1 MCQNN
6 QILHYKEKCI
16 SPGLPPIFQKD
27 ISSSY
32 AGYSKKTRGQLSSFS
47 SEYLDDCFKK
57 PYSTKLFNYNEWKET
72 QDWGGVKETNQI
84 LKTTNLIN
92 GRKVINKY
100 EIIREIGRGVHGKV
114 KLALDLSLNEYVALK
129 IIERNSRKRLGR
141 NETSSQ
147 EQKIRREI
155 AILKKCIHPHVVR
168 LKEVMDDPMSRK
180 IYLVLEYM
188 EGGEVIW
195 RTPDDKPALTIWQ
208 AQSTFRDVVL
218 GLEYLHYQG
227 IIHRDIK
234 PANLLWTKDHVVK
247 ISDFGVSYSSTC
259 FSLSEGENELE
270 LAKTAGTPAFFA
282 PELCY
287 CDPSKRSA
295 ITKAIDIWALGITL
309 YCLLFGCCPFTADG
323 EYELM
328 NVILTKPLEI
338 PSTPPISDKAKDLL
352 RRLLEKNPNDRITLE
367 EVKRHPWVLEDI
379 SDPACWIKET
389 DPRNYQLLE
398 VTQQEVDGAVSI
410 VDKLKR
416 KLTKLSSKFSR
427 LAIIIGL
434 KKHNRVINSS
444 QIQLQTHKNTG
455 KKISEQNLNNLN
467 IISNTCNTKIKSLSA
482 SSHIKKI
489 IYEQYSDTNLSSSE
503 PSITPYTKINM
514 GFSKMTRS
522 RACSNLSVQTFPNF
536 SKFEN
541 CDTYYIMDDNSLMG
555 KCNINDDEQEAGIFV
570 DFKKKKFRK

>member
-1 MCQNN
+1 MNEHN
-6 QILHYKEKCI
+6 MISYHHKERSLSSI
-16 SPGLPPIFQKD
+16 FPSIFQKNTSD
-27 ISSSY
+27 VIEECHKKPKKESSFFSLESLNSCMKKQY
-32 AGYSKKTRGQLSSFS
+32 SSKVFNYSKWR
-47 SEYLDDCFKK
+47 
-57 PYSTKLFNYNEWKET
+57 ET
-72 QDWGGVKETNQI
+72 QNWQDVKETNHI
-84 LKTTNLIN
+84 LKTTNLVS

-114 KLALDLSLNEYVALK
+114 KLALDLSSNEYVALK

-168 LKEVMDDPMSRK
+168 LREVMDDPMSRK

-188 EGGEVIW
+188 DGGEVIW
-195 RTPDDKPALTIWQ
+195 RTSDDKPALTIWQ
-208 AQSTFRDVVL
+208 ARSTFRDVVL

-234 PANLLWTKDHVVK
+234 PANLLWTKNHVVK
-247 ISDFGVSYSSTC
+247 ISDFGVSYSNTC
-259 FSLSEGENELE
+259 YGLSAEENELE

-287 CDPSKRSA
+287 CDPSKRCT

-309 YCLLFGCCPFTADG
+309 YCLLFGSCPFTADG

-328 NVILTKPLEI
+328 NVIPTKPLEI
-338 PSTPPISDKAKDLL
+338 PSTPPIGDKAKNLL
-352 RRLLEKNPNDRITLE
+352 KRLLEKDPNARITLE
-367 EVKRHPWVLEDI
+367 EIKRHPWLLEDI
-379 SDPACWIKET
+379 SDPENWIKET

-416 KLTKLSSKFSR
+416 KLTKLTSKFSR
-427 LAIIIGL
+427 LAIITGL
-434 KKHNRVINSS
+434 KKHNQNISSSKMQSERYKDVGKESSNQNFNNSNVKPS
-444 QIQLQTHKNTG
+444 VCITKAKSVPTSAHM
-455 KKISEQNLNNLN
+455 KKL
-467 IISNTCNTKIKSLSA
+467 
-482 SSHIKKI
+482 
-489 IYEQYSDTNLSSSE
+489 IYEQYNNTNLSSSE
-503 PSITPYTKINM
+503 PSITPYSETNM
-514 GFSKMTRS
+514 KFPKMTRS
-522 RACSNLSVQTFPNF
+522 RAYSNLSAQTFPSF

-541 CDTYYIMDDNSLMG
+541 YNTYYIMDDNCLIE
-555 KCNINDDEQEAGIFV
+555 KCNVSDE
-570 DFKKKKFRK
+570 

>member
-1 MCQNN
+1 MSQNN
-6 QILHYKEKCI
+6 PLLQYKEKRVL
-16 SPGLPPIFQKD
+16 SGLQPMLQKNVPLQHTE
-27 ISSSY
+27 Y
-32 AGYSKKTRGQLSSFS
+32 VRRLNKTSSSFS
-47 SEYLDDCFKK
+47 GDFLDDCFKK
-57 PYSTKLFNYNEWKET
+57 PYSTKLFNYSEWRER
-72 QDWGGVKETNQI
+72 QNWGDVKETNHI
-84 LKTTNLIN
+84 LKTTNLTS

-114 KLALDLSLNEYVALK
+114 KLALDLSSNEYVALK
-129 IIERNSRKRLGR
+129 IIERNTRKRLGR

-168 LKEVMDDPMSRK
+168 LKEVMDDPMSKK

-195 RTPDDKPALTIWQ
+195 RTSDDKPALTIWQ

-234 PANLLWTKDHVVK
+234 PANLLWTKNHVVK
-247 ISDFGVSYSSTC
+247 ISDFGVSYSNTC
-259 FSLSEGENELE
+259 FSDEENELE

-338 PSTPPISDKAKDLL
+338 PSTPSIGDEAKDLL
-352 RRLLEKNPNDRITLE
+352 KRLLEKNPDDRITLE
-367 EVKRHPWVLEDI
+367 EVKRHPWILQDI
-379 SDPACWIKET
+379 SDPVSWIKET

-427 LAIIIGL
+427 LAIVIGL
-434 KKHNRVINSS
+434 KKHNRNINSS
-444 QIQLQTHKNTG
+444 QAQSSPRKNTG
-455 KKISEQNLNNLN
+455 KKISDQSLNNLN
-467 IISNTCNTKIKSLSA
+467 IISHAVRNTKIKSVST

-489 IYEQYSDTNLSSSE
+489 IYEQYDSSNLSSSE
-503 PSITPYTKINM
+503 PSITHTEPNI
-514 GFSKMTRS
+514 GFPRMTRS
-522 RACSNLSVQTFPNF
+522 RAYSNLSAHTLPNF

-541 CDTYYIMDDNSLMG
+541 YNTYYIMDDNSLME
-555 KCNINDDEQEAGIFV
+555 KCINDEQEMGIFL
-570 DFKKKKFRK
+570 DFKKKT

>member
-1 MCQNN
+1 MNH
-6 QILHYKEKCI
+6 IHGP
-16 SPGLPPIFQKD
+16 STRR
-27 ISSSY
+27 
-32 AGYSKKTRGQLSSFS
+32 SKKTSSSSFS
-47 SEYLDDCFKK
+47 LEFFENCTKK
-57 PYSTKLFNYNEWKET
+57 QYSTQILNYSEWRERESWK
-72 QDWGGVKETNQI
+72 DVKETNHI

-114 KLALDLSLNEYVALK
+114 KLALDLSSNEYVAMK

-168 LKEVMDDPMSRK
+168 LREVMDDPMSRK
-180 IYLVLEYM
+180 IYLILEYM
-188 EGGEVIW
+188 DGGEVIW

-208 AQSTFRDVVL
+208 ARSTFRDVVL

-234 PANLLWTKDHVVK
+234 PANLLWTKNHVVK
-247 ISDFGVSYSSTC
+247 ISDFGVSYSNTC
-259 FSLSEGENELE
+259 YDLSAEENELE

-287 CDPSKRSA
+287 CDPSKRCT

-338 PSTPPISDKAKDLL
+338 PSTPPICDKAKNLL
-352 RRLLEKNPNDRITLE
+352 KRLLEKDPNNRITLE
-367 EVKRHPWVLEDI
+367 EIKRHPWLLEDI
-379 SDPACWIKET
+379 CDPENWVKET
-389 DPRNYQLLE
+389 DPKNYQLLE

-416 KLTKLSSKFSR
+416 KLIKLTSKFSR
-427 LAIIIGL
+427 LAIITGL
-434 KKHNRVINSS
+434 KKHNQNLSSS
-444 QIQLQTHKNTG
+444 QMQLKSRKDINKRLPDHNYNSQNITLGTCITKAKSVPASNHV
-455 KKISEQNLNNLN
+455 KKM
-467 IISNTCNTKIKSLSA
+467 
-482 SSHIKKI
+482 
-489 IYEQYSDTNLSSSE
+489 IYEQYNGTNLSSSE
-503 PSITPYTKINM
+503 PSITPYSETNMKLPKI
-514 GFSKMTRS
+514 TRS
-522 RACSNLSVQTFPNF
+522 RGFSNLSARTFPNF

-541 CDTYYIMDDNSLMG
+541 CNTYYIMNDNCLIE
-555 KCNINDDEQEAGIFV
+555 KYNISDDEQEVGIFV
-570 DFKKKKFRK
+570 DLKKKNT